1 MNSFSLTMIIG
12 VLVLIVILISIIILI
27 LNKKSVSVEKTIK
40 KDSVLE
46 DTSMPNILGLFLPP
60 NIEKLSKM
68 ELINIVRKIYDTY
81 KVFDYKSM
89 DIYEL
94 DKKEWHTWQ
103 ISFLLMLFK
112 RNEEFFI
119 PNKEKIFHSFLLNSS
134 ENDMKNLMRSI
145 IKKYENY
152 VNIEDTKDSLC
163 KNHIWTNKDVSI
175 IFYFISNYKKYKNK
189 G

>member
-1 MNSFSLTMIIG
+1 MTSFSLTMIIV
-12 VLVLIVILISIIILI
+12 VLVLIVIIISIVILI
-27 LNKKSVSVEKTIK
+27 LNKKTVNIK
-40 KDSVLE
+40 KTVKKNSVLE
-46 DTSMPNILGLFLPP
+46 NTSMPNILGLFLPP
-60 NIEKLSKM
+60 NIEKLSKT
-68 ELINIVRKIYDTY
+68 ELTNIVRKIYDTY

-112 RNEEFFI
+112 KNEEFFI
-119 PNKEKIFHSFLLNSS
+119 LNKEKIFHPFLLNAS
-134 ENDMKNLMRSI
+134 ENDMKNFMGSI
-145 IKKYENY
+145 LKKYENY

-175 IFYFISNYKKYKNK
+175 MFYFISNFKKYKK
-189 G
+189 